1 MYVSTVM
8 HAGSGFSVPE
18 INTVSLRSPPCKS
31 LNGLRGRALLIKKW
45 GPDVHPLIP
54 RRIIPADD
62 YAGRAWTDSTARQ
75 AAGESCVGVRPRNSR
90 QFPVDELVA

>member
-1 MYVSTVM
+1 M
-8 HAGSGFSVPE
+8 HAGSGFSVPG

-54 RRIIPADD
+54 RRIIPADN
-62 YAGRAWTDSTARQ
+62 YAGRAWTDSTAREQ
-75 AAGESCVGVRPRNSR
+75 FFKTSGGGVVRRDAS
-90 QFPVDELVA
+90 LK

>member
-8 HAGSGFSVPE
+8 HAGSGFSVPG

-45 GPDVHPLIP
+45 GPEV
-54 RRIIPADD
+54 
-62 YAGRAWTDSTARQ
+62 S
-75 AAGESCVGVRPRNSR
+75 S
-90 QFPVDELVA
+90 VDP